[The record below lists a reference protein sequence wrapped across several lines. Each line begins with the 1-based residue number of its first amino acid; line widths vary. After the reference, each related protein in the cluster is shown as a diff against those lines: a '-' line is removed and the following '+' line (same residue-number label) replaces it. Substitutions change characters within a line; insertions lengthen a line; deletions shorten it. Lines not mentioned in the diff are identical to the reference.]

1 MRAIPILLAGIAVAS
16 CAAYPQVPRAE
27 RDKLQ
32 LQQAIAG
39 RVPGRSANC
48 LPNYRA
54 DYMTVLDNGTLLF
67 RDGSTTWV
75 SRLSEG
81 CARAGLSNYAL
92 VTKSYGGTG
101 LCSGDIVQLV
111 DTASGT
117 FAGACTVDPFVAYRR
132 P

>member
-1 MRAIPILLAGIAVAS
+1 MRAVPILLAGMAVAS
-16 CAAYPQVPRAE
+16 CATNPPVPRAD
-27 RDKLQ
+27 RDAAQ

-48 LPNYRA
+48 LPSYRA
-54 DYMTVLDNGTLLF
+54 DNMTVLDNGTLLF

-92 VTKSYGGTG
+92 VTKTYGGTG

-117 FAGACTVDPFVAYRR
+117 FAGACTVAPFMAYRR